1 MTTSYDLV
9 AGAKTLQTKG
19 GAKYRYIVENGE
31 LFRDYFQQNDDESKQ
46 IVVSVAFRKRMME
59 IADESIEEG
68 SR

>member
-1 MTTSYDLV
+1 M
-9 AGAKTLQTKG
+9 QTKG
-19 GAKYRYIVENGE
+19 GAKYKYIVENGE